1 MLNESPMEK
10 EIRELIENPIW
21 PVTVPTITFIGD
33 FPNNRYGMLVTAKR
47 GSGYSRRCRACK
59 KLFVSLR
66 DAQAHPCLLEREWR
80 VTSRHYLPENQ
91 KPIRRRSRTVIRVG
105 KKVERQKGLVRRL
118 LSMVG
123 LG

>member
-1 MLNESPMEK
+1 MLDKSPIEQ
-10 EIRELIENPIW
+10 EIQELIVNPTW
-21 PVTVPTITFIGD
+21 PVMVPTITFIGD
-33 FPNNRYGMLVTAKR
+33 FPNNRYGMLAKR
-47 GSGYSRRCRACK
+47 GSGYSRRCRACAR
-59 KLFVSLR
+59 LFVSLR

-91 KPIRRRSRTVIRVG
+91 KPIRRRSRTVIRV
-105 KKVERQKGLVRRL
+105 ERRRVRRKGLVRRL